1 MWLYV
6 HMNKHTR
13 FQNYLSRKGD
23 VAAAAQL
30 HIHARAAKAYRLGER
45 APKVKQIPSLV
56 KFSEGE
62 ICYSCFFEAENE

>member
-1 MWLYV
+1 
-6 HMNKHTR
+6 MNKHTR

-23 VAAAAQL
+23 AAAAAQL

-56 KFSEGE
+56 KLSGGE
-62 ICYSCFFEAENE
+62 IAYSCFFESPNE